1 MCKSASL
8 RGSGEEEKCSSQMCS
23 KCSLKSS
30 CTGAQTI
37 RQRPRFIGA
46 KTKRQ
51 VSISCSAS
59 AGVVQWYRLNKYNEN
74 RNKALEVKAGG
85 RVSVP
90 SPGAK
95 LHISDLR
102 VEDKGVYFCKVNNTW
117 GCGTEL
123 QVSSKEAAERAS
135 SLASG
140 NVSTNTH
147 SRSPRI
153 YQPREGSVQDQLEGR
168 SHHRPGSA
176 AGRVYCCH
184 HATQANTGEDRAR
197 RLAVGPL
204 LVRCHFIENKQTNTT
219 HLFSLSLVYNK

>member
-1 MCKSASL
+1 MY
-8 RGSGEEEKCSSQMCS
+8 S
-23 KCSLKSS
+23 KCSLKCS

-37 RQRPRFIGA
+37 SQRPRFIGV
-46 KTKRQ
+46 KTQRQ

-59 AGVVQWYRLNKYNEN
+59 AGVVQWYRLNKYNES
-74 RNKALEVKAGG
+74 RSKALEVKAGG

-90 SPGAK
+90 SPGTK

-140 NVSTNTH
+140 NGSTNTH

-153 YQPREGSVQDQLEGR
+153 YQPSEGSVQDQLEGR

-176 AGRVYCCH
+176 AGHVYCRH
-184 HATQANTGEDRAR
+184 NATQANTGEDRAR
-197 RLAVGPL
+197 RLAPDTSISQVS
-204 LVRCHFIENKQTNTT
+204 FYKKNKQ
-219 HLFSLSLVYNK
+219 HASF